1 MTNSKLDNDIRI
13 LATKNA
19 FREALISLLMKKKF
33 ESITISNIANQA
45 CYHRATFY
53 LHYIDKID
61 LMDEIISLEI
71 KLFVQSYFENITNI
85 EQNANLD
92 LKKVFNYISNSEDF
106 LKAIKKTP
114 YEYNFYY
121 RVLKELKKYFVDNGI
136 IVVFNDYED
145 SLLIDTDIYYT
156 YSISALIG
164 VITFWLN
171 SNLIHSPQYMS
182 DQLTMILGKTRPH
195 SIFIV

>member
-13 LATKNA
+13 LATKHA
-19 FREALISLLMKKKF
+19 FREALISLLMEKKF

-61 LMDEIISLEI
+61 LMDEIINLEI

-106 LKAIKKTP
+106 LKAIKNTP

-121 RVLKELKKYFVDNGI
+121 RVLKELKKHFVDNGI